1 MKGAFPNL
9 SKAEKEF
16 EKKFKDKTRN
26 NWTDRNN
33 FEPSPGK
40 YTLIDMGDDDE
51 EEEETVAMV
60 RLP

>member
-1 MKGAFPNL
+1 MKGAFSDL

-26 NWTDRNN
+26 SWSERNT
-33 FEPSPGK
+33 FQPVPGK
-40 YTLIDMGDDDE
+40 YTLIDMGDDE

-60 RLP
+60 RLS